1 MLNYIYIPDWWF
13 QSFFIFHFIYGMS
26 TFPLTNS
33 YFSRWLKPP
42 TRSPY
47 GCFIKTTKNCGV
59 FQGTRARHGRCQ
71 RPGGKRSVRPENC
84 RQSVMD
90 MSQRFG
96 DLPSGKQPHIYGKSP
111 FLMGKS
117 TLSMAIFNSQLLNY
131 QMVKVDIKLR
141 LFSID

>member
-1 MLNYIYIPDWWF
+1 MVSIIFYFPFHIWDVNLPIDELIFFTMVKTTNQIP
-13 QSFFIFHFIYGMS
+13 I
-26 TFPLTNS
+26 
-33 YFSRWLKPP
+33 WLLHKNP
-42 TRSPY
+42 
-47 GCFIKTTKNCGV
+47 TKNCGV

-117 TLSMAIFNSQLLNY
+117 TISMAIFNSQLLNY